1 VESYL
6 GIDVG
11 GTFTDAVLAA
21 GRSVW
26 RAKVSTVP
34 ADLSRSVLDASE
46 LVAERAGLTLEEML
60 AGLRRFGLGTT
71 AVTNVLTS
79 GTGVRV
85 GLITTAGFED
95 SLPTAKGRRINDGV
109 WSVYPEPIVPR
120 DRIVGVRERID
131 REGQVLT
138 PLDPAEAVA
147 AAQQLIEGL
156 GCESIAVSLLWSFR
170 NPVHELAAVAAIRD
184 ALPGVPVISGAE
196 RSPTIRE
203 FERTAYAVLNA
214 YAVAAIPGVDALTAT
229 LEAQGLRVPVL
240 LVHSAG
246 GVLTAAEARYAPI
259 TLARSGPAAGVAAC
273 VTVAKAARRQNV
285 VACDMGGTSFDVA
298 VITEQR
304 APRCTR
310 TEIAGLLTSLPMVET
325 ESIGAGG
332 GSIAWVD
339 ARGMLRVGPQ
349 SAGAHPGPACYGRG
363 GTTPTVTDTLLVL
376 GFLDPKRFLGGDMTL
391 DVEAARNACARL
403 GEQLGLD
410 VDECAWGI
418 RRLAL
423 EGMATAVRS
432 RLAAR
437 GLSAA
442 DFTLASYG
450 GCGGLF
456 SADLAAMLGI
466 GEVLVPELSSVLS
479 AFGAATAEL
488 QRERVRSVAYLLPG
502 DLEVV
507 AKVAEEL
514 RGQVEADL
522 AADGIPASARMVRFE
537 ADVRFHR
544 QVWELTVPF
553 PGAEVDAAG
562 IEGLVKRFEDEYV
575 RRYGSGS
582 RMLGAPVELVTLR
595 AIGTA
600 SGEVSDI
607 AMTNRRGVRSGTVAT
622 PTGRRRVRT
631 GRGRRG
637 WNEVSQYD
645 GLALRPGHRLAGPAL
660 IDERD
665 TTVWVPPGA
674 EASVTRHGTLAISVA
689 AAEPAPRRSGGRT
702 TAADDAIE
710 LELLRSQLQSVVDD
724 AADTIERTAISP
736 VVTESKDYSAT
747 LLDADGGLVAG
758 GGVIT
763 YHWVAATRAVR
774 ATMERY
780 GDAIAPGDVFLAN
793 DPYNGGG
800 LHPNDVF
807 VQRPI
812 FAGDR
817 LIGWAALS
825 AHLIDMGGMVMGS
838 FAPAATECFQEAL
851 RIPPVRLLREG
862 VEVSDVWDIFRTNV
876 RLDVLVEM
884 DLRGLV
890 AGGNVAHDKVV
901 DLARR
906 HGIGPLTAGIR
917 RLQDLSET
925 ELRRR
930 ISLLADG
937 TYRATGWVE
946 WDEELFELP
955 CRLEISGDQLHFDFT
970 GASPQ
975 APHFF
980 NSQPYIIKSSFLMD
994 AAWLVAPDLPY
1005 TEGLLSPISLT
1016 CPEASIVN
1024 ATPPAPMN
1032 AGHIHVAFTASE
1044 VMQQCL
1050 RLAMW
1055 ASPDWDRPAPVM
1067 GWGTNG
1073 AIALTT
1079 WSGIG
1084 LGGVPDTWMLM
1095 DGAYTGSGA
1104 GDDRDGQEMA
1114 SIPIGFPQPAQ
1125 IPDIEILESWYPM
1138 LFEHRRARTGTFGA
1152 GAARAGGGNEVVFRP
1167 HGTDRLVGQMLA
1179 MRAYLPL
1186 DGAAGGM
1193 PGATTGLA
1201 VRRRDGSHEQ
1211 VSTAAAGV
1219 VVEAGEAFEI
1229 RCSSGGGVGDP
1240 LMRHPDRVAA
1250 DVARGLLSAAEA
1262 AGIYGVVLRQGKVSP
1277 AATERKRTTIR
1288 QQRLRRA
1295 SAPAVPFTGKAARL
1309 DRGTSLPLYPGIRHR
1324 GGVAYAERSG
1334 TPLARTPASWM
1345 SGCPVLRSAPGPGPG
1360 IVTRTYLDPSDGT
1373 ILLVEATPAGAAT
1386 ATDSSPHHWA

>member
-1 VESYL
+1 
-6 GIDVG
+6 
-11 GTFTDAVLAA
+11 
-21 GRSVW
+21 
-26 RAKVSTVP
+26 
-34 ADLSRSVLDASE
+34 
-46 LVAERAGLTLEEML
+46 M
-60 AGLRRFGLGTT
+60 
-71 AVTNVLTS
+71 
-79 GTGVRV
+79 
-85 GLITTAGFED
+85 
-95 SLPTAKGRRINDGV
+95 
-109 WSVYPEPIVPR
+109 
-120 DRIVGVRERID
+120 
-131 REGQVLT
+131 
-138 PLDPAEAVA
+138 
-147 AAQQLIEGL
+147 
-156 GCESIAVSLLWSFR
+156 
-170 NPVHELAAVAAIRD
+170 
-184 ALPGVPVISGAE
+184 
-196 RSPTIRE
+196 
-203 FERTAYAVLNA
+203 
-214 YAVAAIPGVDALTAT
+214 
-229 LEAQGLRVPVL
+229 
-240 LVHSAG
+240 
-246 GVLTAAEARYAPI
+246 
-259 TLARSGPAAGVAAC
+259 
-273 VTVAKAARRQNV
+273 
-285 VACDMGGTSFDVA
+285 
-298 VITEQR
+298 
-304 APRCTR
+304 
-310 TEIAGLLTSLPMVET
+310 
-325 ESIGAGG
+325 
-332 GSIAWVD
+332 
-339 ARGMLRVGPQ
+339 
-349 SAGAHPGPACYGRG
+349 
-363 GTTPTVTDTLLVL
+363 
-376 GFLDPKRFLGGDMTL
+376 
-391 DVEAARNACARL
+391 
-403 GEQLGLD
+403 
-410 VDECAWGI
+410 
-418 RRLAL
+418 
-423 EGMATAVRS
+423 
-432 RLAAR
+432 
-437 GLSAA
+437 
-442 DFTLASYG
+442 
-450 GCGGLF
+450 
-456 SADLAAMLGI
+456 
-466 GEVLVPELSSVLS
+466 
-479 AFGAATAEL
+479 
-488 QRERVRSVAYLLPG
+488 
-502 DLEVV
+502 
-507 AKVAEEL
+507 
-514 RGQVEADL
+514 
-522 AADGIPASARMVRFE
+522 
-537 ADVRFHR
+537 
-544 QVWELTVPF
+544 
-553 PGAEVDAAG
+553 
-562 IEGLVKRFEDEYV
+562 
-575 RRYGSGS
+575 
-582 RMLGAPVELVTLR
+582 
-595 AIGTA
+595 
-600 SGEVSDI
+600 
-607 AMTNRRGVRSGTVAT
+607 
-622 PTGRRRVRT
+622 
-631 GRGRRG
+631 
-637 WNEVSQYD
+637 
-645 GLALRPGHRLAGPAL
+645 
-660 IDERD
+660 
-665 TTVWVPPGA
+665 
-674 EASVTRHGTLAISVA
+674 
-689 AAEPAPRRSGGRT
+689 
-702 TAADDAIE
+702 IE
-710 LELLRSQLQSVVDD
+710 LELLRSQLQSVVDE

-780 GDAIAPGDVFLAN
+780 GDGIAPGDVFLAN

-812 FAGDR
+812 FSGGN

-901 DLARR
+901 ELAER
-906 HGIGPLTAGIR
+906 HGTATLTAGIR
-917 RLQDLSET
+917 RLQELSEA

-955 CRLEISGDQLHFDFT
+955 CRLDISGDSMHFDFT

-1016 CPEASIVN
+1016 CPPASIVN

-1067 GWGTNG
+1067 GWGTNC

-1084 LGGVPDTWMLM
+1084 LGGTPDTWMLM

-1186 DGAAGGM
+1186 EGAAGGM

-1201 VRRRDGSHEQ
+1201 VRRRDGSREQ

-1240 LMRHPDRVAA
+1240 LTRDPAKVAA
-1250 DVARGLLSAAEA
+1250 DVARGLLSAEEA
-1262 AGIYGVVLRQGKVSP
+1262 AAVYGVVLREGTGLGGRNRAQARHDPPATTAPRGTAGGALHGPGAAPWLRPTRCRSIRGSGTVTASPTPKVPALPWPALRSRGSAAARCCNPRRGQGRASSP
-1277 AATERKRTTIR
+1277 GPISTRRTGRSCSSKRR
-1288 QQRLRRA
+1288 PRPPPPRRRA
-1295 SAPAVPFTGKAARL
+1295 ARGIGRERAKA
-1309 DRGTSLPLYPGIRHR
+1309 LPSRQN
-1324 GGVAYAERSG
+1324 AA
-1334 TPLARTPASWM
+1334 LA
-1345 SGCPVLRSAPGPGPG
+1345 
-1360 IVTRTYLDPSDGT
+1360 
-1373 ILLVEATPAGAAT
+1373 
-1386 ATDSSPHHWA
+1386 